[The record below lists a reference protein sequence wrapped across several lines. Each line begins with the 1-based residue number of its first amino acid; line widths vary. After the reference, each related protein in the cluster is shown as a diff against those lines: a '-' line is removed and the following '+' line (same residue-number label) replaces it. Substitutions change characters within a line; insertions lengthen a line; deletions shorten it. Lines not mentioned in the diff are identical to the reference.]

1 MRKTLMTFCMSLAT
15 ISANAQDVTYEVSGM
30 MPDSIKKVYIY
41 SLETEVNNK
50 AVAFDYN
57 CVDSADVAGGRFI
70 MKGKCSKLS
79 YYQVGVPR
87 TSIGQPVFFDGT
99 PIHIDFINNELKG
112 SADNEKLFQLKK
124 VVYENNEKWF
134 ATIKDFSKYADDKA
148 KKDSLLAERD
158 KIIREKNAYCM
169 KCYTENK
176 NSIIGL
182 SFLRDI
188 SYELSDEELADA
200 VSPSRMYYGHP
211 LLEEAKK
218 ELTKREEIKAL
229 RHVGEM
235 FIDVKMNDPQ
245 MKSHKLSEWVGKGK
259 YVLIDFW
266 ASWCGPCRAEMPNVL
281 ENYNKYK
288 DKGFEVVGISL
299 DTKSDAWVS
308 GIKKLDIPFPQLSE
322 LSGWKG
328 EYHKKYGI
336 KTIPANLL
344 IGPNGRIIACDLRA
358 AKLSSTLEKI
368 FENK

>member
-15 ISANAQDVTYEVSGM
+15 ISANAQEIGYEVSGIV
-30 MPDSIKKVYIY
+30 PDSIKKVYIY
-41 SLETEVNNK
+41 TFETTNPSICQNI
-50 AVAFDYN
+50 
-57 CVDSADVAGGRFI
+57 DSTDVANGTFVL
-70 MKGKCSKLS
+70 KGKCSKNAN
-79 YYQVGVPR
+79 YQVGVPG
-87 TSIGQPVFFDGT
+87 TKLGYGLFFDGT
-99 PIHIDFINNELKG
+99 PISIDFQNNVVKA
-112 SADNEKLFQLKK
+112 SADNDKLLKLK
-124 VVYENNEKWF
+124 QYIFDSNEKWY
-134 ATIKDFSKYADDKA
+134 ATIMELSKYADDKD
-148 KKDSLLAERD
+148 KKDSLIAERD
-158 KIIREKNAYCM
+158 KIIREKSAYSM
-169 KCYTENK
+169 KCYMENK

-182 SFLRDI
+182 GFL
-188 SYELSDEELADA
+188 SYIAHELPDEELVEA
-200 VSPSRMYYGHP
+200 VSSSRIYYGHP

-218 ELTKREEIKAL
+218 ELAKREEIKAL

-235 FIDVKMNDPQ
+235 FIDVKMDDPQ

-344 IGPNGRIIACDLRA
+344 IDPNGRIIACDLRA